1 MQKETIELNFD
12 YDKAGIRDIGDR
24 ATLDCY
30 YHTLTEEIGRKKH
43 RAMIICPGGGY
54 DFCSEREAEPVAFR
68 FIGYGICCFV
78 LRYTCQRVFPQNALE
93 CAAAIKYVRENAEK
107 FDIDP

>member
-1 MQKETIELNFD
+1 MQKETVELSFD
-12 YDKAGIRDIGDR
+12 FEKAGIKDIGDR

-54 DFCSEREAEPVAFR
+54 DFQSLICQNPCITCFAVNMLINCCCGRAFW
-68 FIGYGICCFV
+68 C
-78 LRYTCQRVFPQNALE
+78 
-93 CAAAIKYVRENAEK
+93 
-107 FDIDP
+107 